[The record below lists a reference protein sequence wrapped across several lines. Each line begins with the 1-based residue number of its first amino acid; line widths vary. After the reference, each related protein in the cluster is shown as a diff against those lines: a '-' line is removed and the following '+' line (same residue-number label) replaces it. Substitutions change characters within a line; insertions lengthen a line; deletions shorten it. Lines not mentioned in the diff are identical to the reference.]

1 MEAEQKIAKL
11 QQVVQGL
18 HGKLDSLRQAHDQL
32 LERHQTLHG
41 ALAEKTAH
49 IERLQRQLALGQQ
62 HMEQLTARQDELTKT
77 LLANNKALSIL
88 ASSLETMRLE
98 SEQGMARRIQ
108 ALTLPILERLG
119 RDDRL
124 GRLRDELR
132 VVVEELEDLA
142 AGIGDGEGL
151 LSRLTVSERRIA
163 AMIKSGMSSKQ
174 IAASLNISLDTVKT
188 HRRNIRRKL
197 RINDAGASLRGFL
210 QARVGRLEDHDE

>member
-1 MEAEQKIAKL
+1 
-11 QQVVQGL
+11 
-18 HGKLDSLRQAHDQL
+18 
-32 LERHQTLHG
+32 
-41 ALAEKTAH
+41 
-49 IERLQRQLALGQQ
+49 
-62 HMEQLTARQDELTKT
+62 MEQLKSRQDELTKT
-77 LLANNKALSIL
+77 LLANNKALTIL
-88 ASSLETMRLE
+88 ASSLESMRLE

-119 RDDRL
+119 RDDRM

-151 LSRLTVSERRIA
+151 LGRLTVSERRIA

-174 IAASLNISLDTVKT
+174 IAANLNISLDTVKT

-210 QARVGRLEDHDE
+210 QARVGRLEGHDD